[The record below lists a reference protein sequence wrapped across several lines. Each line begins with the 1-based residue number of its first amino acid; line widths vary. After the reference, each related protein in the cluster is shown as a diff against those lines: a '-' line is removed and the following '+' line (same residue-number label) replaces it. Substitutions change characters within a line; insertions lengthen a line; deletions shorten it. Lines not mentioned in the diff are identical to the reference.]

1 MRRLAGLV
9 LVMGGLTACH
19 GAVEVILDRISSC
32 SAETAF
38 WTTERPVGAVWMD
51 EDEWGFEPFESLV
64 LESEAMRTRLVVS
77 VSPGAD
83 CRPGDAIEIS
93 GYRLGYDDRGFPK
106 QSTSTMRFRV
116 EIVDTF
122 NR

>member
-1 MRRLAGLV
+1 M
-9 LVMGGLTACH
+9 
-19 GAVEVILDRISSC
+19 
-32 SAETAF
+32 
-38 WTTERPVGAVWMD
+38 PVGLAKRVRAAA
-51 EDEWGFEPFESLV
+51 PS
-64 LESEAMRTRLVVS
+64 RTWATL
-77 VSPGAD
+77 PGAD

-122 NR
+122 NRINRQ